1 MAPTT
6 KENNSVNEAYSYD
19 YKKDIRT
26 ALPQFIAVSV
36 KNLLLIGK

>member
-19 YKKDIRT
+19 NKKDIRT